1 MNFRVPI
8 LLLAG
13 AILNGCAAQLA
24 GSNSSSMAHSENLSA
39 YRPKIT
45 GDSSK
50 KEAPVLASAEK
61 VYVATPVLNVNKKV
75 DSVLDSIDR
84 INQSKKFVDG
94 YTLQVYSGTN
104 REEAMDTKRRMS
116 SSVPDLS
123 STLQYNQPKFR
134 VTVGSYFSRL
144 EAQKDLTYIKQFFP
158 NTILVPERVPIR

>member
-24 GSNSSSMAHSENLSA
+24 GSNSSTAHSENLSA

-75 DSVLDSIDR
+75 DTVLDSIDR
-84 INQSKKFVDG
+84 INHSKKFVDG

-123 STLQYNQPKFR
+123 AALQYNQPKFR

-144 EAQKDLTYIKQFFP
+144 EAQKDLTHIKQFFP